1 MKDRASQQVRF
12 RKAKDRSLVLVL
24 VGCILLLPPVAAIF
38 QLEATWNGVPATL
51 MFVFTIWGVLIVGAA
66 MLSRSLNQ
74 EEEQSAPGDPLDE
87 EA

>member
-24 VGCILLLPPVAAIF
+24 VGCILLLPPVGAIF
-38 QLEATWNGVPATL
+38 HLEATWHGVPATL
-51 MFVFTIWGVLIVGAA
+51 IFVFTIWGALIAGAA
-66 MLSRSLNQ
+66 MLSTSLNL
-74 EEEQSAPGDPLDE
+74 EEEPSAPGDPLDE

>member
-24 VGCILLLPPVAAIF
+24 VGCILLMPPVAAIF
-38 QLEATWNGVPATL
+38 QLDATWNGVPATL

-66 MLSRSLNQ
+66 ALSKSLNQ
-74 EEEQSAPGDPLDE
+74 EDDQAASGDPVDE